1 MRLDRLLN
9 DVDVFDRPNDARKI
23 EVTKLTE
30 VLDEVEPGT
39 LFFCVVGARRDSHDF
54 AVEAVARGAVAL
66 VVQREVEVS
75 VPLIRVDS
83 VRAAMAPIASTFYEY
98 PSRRLRMFAVT
109 GTNGKTTTT
118 HILQTILEL
127 HRWKTEVIGTLTSSY
142 TTPPAILLQKQ
153 LADFREAQVS
163 AVAMEVS
170 SMALDQ
176 HRVDSI
182 RYDVGI
188 FTNLTQDHLDY
199 HGTMIKYFDAKAKLF
214 EPGRVETAVINVDDE
229 WGRKLIDRVAVPVEP
244 YSLSNAKDLDITPN
258 GSSFE
263 WRDKRVQLPLFGQF
277 NVYNALGAM
286 VAARSA
292 GVPIDTIVEAVRQ
305 VPQVPGRMEIIRK
318 GQPFGVVVD
327 FAHTPDGLQNVL
339 QTARLYARGSGRVLV
354 VFGCGGD
361 RDKEKRPIC
370 GEIMERLADEIVV
383 TSDNPRSEDPAT
395 IANEMLS
402 GMTNSKRAHVYLDRR
417 IGINQAVAHARPG
430 DVVVIAGKGH
440 ERTQEI
446 DGVKHPF
453 LDTEVAGGAVDSWL
467 AARKRAASAEGE
479 PQ

>member
-1 MRLDRLLN
+1 MRLDRLIN
-9 DVDVFDRPNDARKI
+9 DVDVFDRPSDARKV

-30 VLDEVEPGT
+30 SLDEVGPGS

-54 AVEAVARGAVAL
+54 AADAVAKGAVAL
-66 VVQREVEVS
+66 VVQRDIDAP
-75 VPLIRVDS
+75 VPLIRVDN

-118 HILQTILEL
+118 HILKSILEQ
-127 HRWKTEVIGTLTSSY
+127 HRWTTEVIGTLTSMY
-142 TTPPAILLQKQ
+142 TTPPAIPLQRQ
-153 LADFREAQVS
+153 LAEFREQNVN

-170 SMALDQ
+170 SFAMDQ
-176 HRVDSI
+176 HRADSI

-188 FTNLTQDHLDY
+188 FTNLTPEHLDY
-199 HGTMIKYFDAKAKLF
+199 HGTMGKYFDAKAKLF

-244 YSLSNAKDLDITPN
+244 YSLSNAKDLDVTAN
-258 GSSFE
+258 GCSFI
-263 WRDKRVQLPLFGQF
+263 WQDQRVHLPLFGQF

-292 GVPIDTIVEAVRQ
+292 GVPVDTIVEAVRNI
-305 VPQVPGRMEIIRK
+305 PQVPGRMEIVRK

-327 FAHTPDGLQNVL
+327 FAHTPDGLENVL
-339 QTARLYARGSGRVLV
+339 KTARLYVKGNGRVLT

-361 RDKEKRPIC
+361 RDKEKRPLC
-370 GEIMERLADEIVV
+370 GEIMERLSDEIVV

-395 IANEMLS
+395 IANEMLA
-402 GMTNSKRAHVYLDRR
+402 GMTDSKRAHVYLDRR
-417 IGINQAVAHARPG
+417 VAINQAVAHAKAG

-440 ERTQEI
+440 ETTQEI
-446 DGVKHPF
+446 NGVKHPF
-453 LDTEVAGGAVDSWL
+453 LDTDVAGGAVESWL
-467 AARKRAASAEGE
+467 GTHKRPTEGSGS
-479 PQ
+479 